1 MKHKNLHI
9 IKNGVIA
16 LAMTLFFSCENNFK
30 EVQKIGVSANEPQG
44 IAKNMNA
51 KRTDS
56 GRVVA
61 NLISK
66 KMLDFGNRKFAYS
79 EFPEGVKLH
88 IYDENDNKSTVIA
101 DYAILYSETDVIDLQ
116 GNVLVYTHAKD
127 TLFAEQ
133 LYFDQNKEWLFTN
146 LPVTYKSKDYITHGS
161 GFDSDR
167 DFKKAEVL
175 KISGIFPVSDNAIQ
189 D

>member
-1 MKHKNLHI
+1 MKNKSLHI

-16 LAMTLFFSCENNFK
+16 LAVTLFFSCKNNFQ

-44 IAKNMNA
+44 IAEKINA

-66 KMLDFGNRKFAYS
+66 KMLDYGNRDFAYS
-79 EFPEGVKLH
+79 EFPEGVILH
-88 IYDENDNKSTVIA
+88 IYDGNNSKTKTTIVS

-116 GNVLVYTHAKD
+116 GNVIIATSQKD
-127 TLFAEQ
+127 SLFAEQ

-146 LPVTYKSKDYITHGS
+146 SAVTYKSKDYITHGN
-161 GFDSDR
+161 GFDSNR
-167 DFKKAEVL
+167 DFSKAEVL
-175 KISGIFPVSDNAIQ
+175 EIKGTFAVSE
-189 D
+189 

>member
-1 MKHKNLHI
+1 MKYKNLHI

-16 LAMTLFFSCENNFK
+16 LAMTLFFSCKNNFK
-30 EVQKIGVSANEPQG
+30 EVNSIGISANEPQG
-44 IAKNMNA
+44 IAENINA

-66 KMLDFGNRKFAYS
+66 KMLDYGNRKFAFS
-79 EFPEGVKLH
+79 EFPEGVTLH
-88 IYDENDNKSTVIA
+88 IYDDNNNKNTIVA

-116 GNVLVYTHAKD
+116 GNVLISTFEKD
-127 TLFAEQ
+127 TLYAEQ
-133 LYFDQNKEWLFTN
+133 LYFDQSKEWLFTN
-146 LPVTYKSKDYITHGS
+146 SPVTYKSSGYITHGS

-167 DFKKAEVL
+167 DFTKAEVL
-175 KISGIFPVSDNAIQ
+175 KVSGTFLVND
-189 D
+189 

>member
-1 MKHKNLHI
+1 MKNNSLHI

-16 LAMTLFFSCENNFK
+16 FAMTLFFSCNNNFK
-30 EVQKIGVSANEPQG
+30 EVNKIGVSANEPQG
-44 IAKNMNA
+44 VAENINA

-66 KMLDFGNRKFAYS
+66 KMLDYGNRKFPYS

-88 IYDENDNKSTVIA
+88 IYDENNHKNTIVA

-116 GNVLVYTHAKD
+116 GNVLISTFDKD
-127 TLFAEQ
+127 TLYAEQ

-146 LPVTYKSKDYITHGS
+146 SPVTYKSDGYITHGS

-167 DFKKAEVL
+167 NFTKAEVL
-175 KISGIFPVSDNAIQ
+175 KVSGTFLVSD
-189 D
+189 

>member
-1 MKHKNLHI
+1 MKYKSLHI
-9 IKNGVIA
+9 IKNGVMA
-16 LAMTLFFSCENNFK
+16 LAVTLFFSCKNNFQ
-30 EVQKIGVSANEPQG
+30 EVQKIGISANEPQG
-44 IAKNMNA
+44 IAENINA

-88 IYDENDNKSTVIA
+88 IYDESNNKNTVLA

-116 GNVLVYTHAKD
+116 GNVLVYTHTKD

-133 LYFDQNKEWLFTN
+133 LYFDQAKEWLFTN
-146 LPVTYKSKDYITHGS
+146 LPVTYKSDGYITHGS

-167 DFKKAEVL
+167 DFTKAEVL
-175 KISGIFPVSDNAIQ
+175 KVSGTFLVND
-189 D
+189 